1 MRAKS
6 RLAMTLIE
14 VVGGLA
20 LLGTLLVAVLL
31 AKAKFTRQA
40 ATADRKLQAVAAAD
54 ELLTVWRQDPNALP
68 RDGSGPVA
76 GDRQLSWRTRTVA
89 NREVAALGAQT
100 VRLEVLDDRAAGAVL
115 ATVEIVVE
123 PLAPAGGG
131 NAAGMKADTGNRT
144 ANTRKKATAPQPKR
158 PVPQPVNRTR

>member
-68 RDGSGPVA
+68 RDGSGSVA
-76 GDRQLSWRTRTVA
+76 GDRQLSWRTRTVRLLHWA
-89 NREVAALGAQT
+89 RRRSGWRCSTTAPPAQCWQPSKSSSNRSH
-100 VRLEVLDDRAAGAVL
+100 
-115 ATVEIVVE
+115 
-123 PLAPAGGG
+123 PP
-131 NAAGMKADTGNRT
+131 AAGMPR
-144 ANTRKKATAPQPKR
+144 
-158 PVPQPVNRTR
+158 V

>member
-31 AKAKFTRQA
+31 AKAKFTRQV

-54 ELLTVWRQDPNALP
+54 ELLTAWRQDANALP
-68 RDGSGPVA
+68 RDGAGPVA
-76 GDRQLSWRTRTVA
+76 GDRQFSWRTRTVA
-89 NREVAALGAQT
+89 NPEIAALGAQT

-115 ATVEIVVE
+115 ATVEVVVE
-123 PLAPAGGG
+123 PPAPAGGG
-131 NAAGMKADTGNRT
+131 NAAGAKADSGNRS
-144 ANTRKKATAPQPKR
+144 ANTRRKLTAPQPKR
-158 PVPQPVNRTR
+158 PAPQPVNRSR